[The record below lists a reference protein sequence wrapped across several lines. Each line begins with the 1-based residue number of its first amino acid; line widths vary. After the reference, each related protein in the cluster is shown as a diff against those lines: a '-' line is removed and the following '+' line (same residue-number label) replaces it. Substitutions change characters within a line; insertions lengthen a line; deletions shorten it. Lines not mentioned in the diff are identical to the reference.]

1 MPFDAQITVAPDNLD
16 PAAKAVDMDR
26 VATQAGAAIYRQR
39 ADLVGE
45 SGALMQQILTINLR
59 QLYVLRAV
67 LSTLQ
72 QANNGFG
79 VGVPNVAGE
88 ADFEGQPDTNNDY

>member
-16 PAAKAVDMDR
+16 PASKLVDMDK
-26 VATQAGAAIYRQR
+26 VATQAGATVYRQR

-45 SGALMQQILTINLR
+45 SGALLQQLLSVNLR

-67 LSTLQ
+67 LATLQ
-72 QANNGFG
+72 QANKGFG
-79 VGVPNVAGE
+79 ITPPNVASE
-88 ADFEGQPDTNNDY
+88 ADFEGELGPSTDY